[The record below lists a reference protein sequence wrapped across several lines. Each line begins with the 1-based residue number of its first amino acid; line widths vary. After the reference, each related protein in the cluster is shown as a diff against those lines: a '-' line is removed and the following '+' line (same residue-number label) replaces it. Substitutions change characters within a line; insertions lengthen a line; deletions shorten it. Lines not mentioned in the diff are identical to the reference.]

1 MDRPGKVIT
10 ISRERVG
17 SLLEKL
23 EIRKELVALRRK
35 RGLTQKD
42 LADRMGVSQPV
53 VAELEAGRAS
63 DVRLSTILRAAMA
76 LGAKVKISLEAK
88 E

>member
-1 MDRPGKVIT
+1 MDRSGKVIT

-23 EIRKELVALRRK
+23 DIRKELVELRRK

-53 VAELEAGRAS
+53 VAELEAGRAV
-63 DVRLSTILRAAMA
+63 DLHLSTILRAAMA
-76 LGAKVKISLEAK
+76 LRAKVKISLEAK
-88 E
+88 D